1 MAWIGECASLPVNGP
16 DSEHASDMPLT
27 RGSTYPRS
35 GPVSLTDACPPV
47 FLTVTEAARKL
58 SWSRSTILRQIHNGE
73 LCSLRLGRTYRIPE
87 AEVRRLI
94 ARNSRDCTLTVEEC
108 ARILRCSP
116 STIYGLLHHGHLMG
130 ETGRDNGQN
139 LITGAEF
146 HRFLA
151 SITSRKS

>member
-1 MAWIGECASLPVNGP
+1 MAWIGECASLPLGS
-16 DSEHASDMPLT
+16 DSGHASDTLPL
-27 RGSTYPRS
+27 RESTYPLS
-35 GPVSLTDACPPV
+35 GPVSLPDVWPPV

-94 ARNSRDCTLTVEEC
+94 AYKSRDCTYLTAEEC

-116 STIYGLLHHGHLMG
+116 NTIYGLLHHGHLSG
-130 ETGRDNGQN
+130 ETGRDSGQY
-139 LITGAEF
+139 LITGTEF
-146 HRFLA
+146 RRFLA
-151 SITSRKS
+151 STTSREP